1 MLAQA
6 DAHALDSLVCD
17 EQVAAA
23 PDDVPGSI
31 CLSACV
37 EYGDELVDR
46 CDGCEEIDRTAYLEG
61 GVCAHGLAFEQTLGV
76 NRDFESVCKG
86 VGIHGAFPRGSHIVL
101 LHDTRQCRLHELQYP
116 LAMTIVSKGRP
127 MIAEYKNDKVAFLS
141 ALEQA
146 DANLHANVATY
157 AVVETED
164 PMTPFEICLVH
175 ERGAES
181 DAARLLNERLFDHAF
196 LDFGYKEVRS
206 EDNLEGVVY
215 APIEELFGDKPCIGV
230 APRSMFDDDLTRVRM
245 ARGAEEDDVEED
257 ADAMCFTHFLKA
269 VDGRVIDGGSCPHA
283 RCRRCHPG
291 SRPAFQIRDRGDDA
305 SQCVVAFQRT
315 QRMWIQQ
322 KSSYLLFD
330 GAHAEP
336 DAFASR
342 SLRVGTTFD
351 FALFGDKLLFRNL
364 RALEI
369 LFKFNKLVS
378 QRAKDYADTLDGIVA
393 DFEKLDER
401 IEASRGVANKL
412 LKMQREGHGRCRAR
426 PRGTR
431 IPCQPHRVIQSQAQ
445 VQRGWQD
452 HAHHQSR
459 GERLSAH
466 A

>member
-1 MLAQA
+1 
-6 DAHALDSLVCD
+6 
-17 EQVAAA
+17 
-23 PDDVPGSI
+23 
-31 CLSACV
+31 
-37 EYGDELVDR
+37 
-46 CDGCEEIDRTAYLEG
+46 
-61 GVCAHGLAFEQTLGV
+61 
-76 NRDFESVCKG
+76 
-86 VGIHGAFPRGSHIVL
+86 
-101 LHDTRQCRLHELQYP
+101 
-116 LAMTIVSKGRP
+116 MTIVSKGRS

-245 ARGAEEDDVEED
+245 ARGTEEDDVEED
-257 ADAMCFTHFLKA
+257 ADAMRFTHFLKA
-269 VDGRVIDGGSCPHA
+269 VDGRVIDGAPA
-283 RCRRCHPG
+283 RTLVAEDVAQVRG
-291 SRPAFQIRDRGDDA
+291 LLFKYVTGGDDA

-351 FALFGDKLLFRNL
+351 FALFGDKVLFRNL

-412 LKMQREGHGRCRAR
+412 LKMQREGTAVAELDPEELEYRVN
-426 PRGTR
+426 R
-431 IPCQPHRVIQSQAQ
+431 IAYYSRKLKFNEDGKIMLTTNREVNDFLRMLNDVFLVSPLSQAEYEA
-445 VQRGWQD
+445 RSKKPLRRD
-452 HAHHQSR
+452 D
-459 GERLSAH
+459 E
-466 A
+466 